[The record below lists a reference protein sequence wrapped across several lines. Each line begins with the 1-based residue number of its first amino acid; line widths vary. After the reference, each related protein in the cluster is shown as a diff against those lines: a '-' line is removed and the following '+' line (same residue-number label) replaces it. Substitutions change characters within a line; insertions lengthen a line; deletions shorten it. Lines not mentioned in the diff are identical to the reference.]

1 MNKLLESCLYV
12 KNSSRFAELRSNAI
26 DFRTTYIGNTILRDG
41 VFELITR
48 YAKSNNHEIKL
59 LRFPIDDEDV
69 WAFTCIKNDCIFV
82 TINTS
87 ISLNKQVFAAAHELY
102 HIYRYINDKYDDFT
116 EHGSL
121 LTSNEIDTPNIS
133 EEDCEANAFAAL
145 ILAPKEQIEEQQKI
159 KGKEFTDSDLN
170 DLISFMDTFAMP
182 YKAMVLKLYE
192 CNRYNQAQADYLL
205 DDARIKL
212 IHEYIQ
218 KTDFGQRWLLPTYDN
233 NLDSIKALI
242 EQNKHDFVLPEQ
254 RLKEDLQDIDDI
266 INALPKRSN
275 QGNKV

>member
-12 KNSSRFAELRSNAI
+12 KNSSRFAELRVEAI

-59 LRFPIDDEDV
+59 LRFPIEDENV
-69 WAFTCIKNDCIFV
+69 WAFTCIKNDYIFV

-87 ISLNKQVFAAAHELY
+87 ISLNKQIFATAHELY
-102 HIYRYINDKYDDFT
+102 HIYRYIDGKKGDFA

-121 LTSNEIDTPNIS
+121 LTSNEVDNPSVS

-159 KGKEFTDSDLN
+159 KGKDFTNSDLN
-170 DLISFMDTFAMP
+170 DLISFMDTFAMT
-182 YKAMVLKLYE
+182 YKAMVLKLFE
-192 CNRYNQAQADYLL
+192 CARYNEEQVDILL
-205 DDARIKL
+205 DEENKNMMY
-212 IHEYIQ
+212 EYMKSKDI
-218 KTDFGQRWLLPTYDN
+218 GGRWLLPTYEN

-242 EQNKHDFVLPEQ
+242 EQNKNDSVLPEQ
-254 RLKEDLQDIDDI
+254 RLQEDIQDIDEI

-275 QGNKV
+275 